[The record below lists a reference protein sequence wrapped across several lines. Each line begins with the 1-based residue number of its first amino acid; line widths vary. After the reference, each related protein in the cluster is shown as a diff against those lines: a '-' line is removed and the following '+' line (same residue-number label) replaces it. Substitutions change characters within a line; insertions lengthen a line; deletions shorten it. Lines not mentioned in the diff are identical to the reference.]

1 MLKIRVKINSVLK
14 LSVEKYT
21 YKKKN
26 VSLSE
31 ALNVKLFF
39 FSVHFQFH
47 LLKGKSFLSYT
58 GACNLLGTE
67 YFTEPSSR

>member
-1 MLKIRVKINSVLK
+1 MLKIRVKINLSVLK

-31 ALNVKLFF
+31 ALNVIL
-39 FSVHFQFH
+39 
-47 LLKGKSFLSYT
+47 SF
-58 GACNLLGTE
+58 
-67 YFTEPSSR
+67 